1 MGRKSID
8 RQRKPLTDKAKKWVR
23 ELTPLLQEVDLRK
36 LTLDELSEMAGKSR
50 STIYTYFSTKEEV
63 YLTITQFVLEDLRS
77 AISPETLAQSN
88 MEEALS
94 HLLHSIGEGIE
105 GISISYLEQ
114 LQSHFP
120 EIWAVIQEFTDQV
133 LSLLST
139 LYQMGMDQGHFK
151 SFNVSLLTAL
161 DRHFVMSIMTDT
173 AQFKEQGLS
182 LRDIVTEYLELRLG
196 ALSRD

>member
-63 YLTITQFVLEDLRS
+63 YLTITHFVLEDLRS
-77 AISPETLAQSN
+77 AISPETLAQNN

-94 HLLHSIGEGIE
+94 HLLHSIGKGIE

-114 LQSHFP
+114 LQNHFP

-161 DRHFVMSIMTDT
+161 DSHFVMSIMTDT
-173 AQFKEQGLS
+173 AQFKEQGLT
-182 LRDIVTEYLELRLG
+182 LRDLVTEYLELRLG

>member
-88 MEEALS
+88 MGEALS
-94 HLLHSIGEGIE
+94 HLLHSIRKGIE

-114 LQSHFP
+114 LQNHFP
-120 EIWAVIQEFTDQV
+120 EIWDVIQEFTDQV

-182 LRDIVTEYLELRLG
+182 LRDLVTEYLELRLG
-196 ALSRD
+196 ALARN